1 MADPKYADLPGIVST
16 SYFTIKL
23 CQCDF
28 VIKYNSF

>member
-23 CQCDF
+23 YQYGF
-28 VIKYNSF
+28 VIKHRRN